1 MSNGSHIGGVTCMDH
16 HDLTGDGVK
25 DLIVGREGGTV
36 NIYSY
41 EDGDE
46 AEPTLRFTQVCLHFK

>member
-1 MSNGSHIGGVTCMDH
+1 MDH